1 MQQLTQSS
9 LVDLFCRQGKH
20 DQQFD
25 HNFDHHLIHRR
36 CRSDLGIDLESTR
49 EVFNTLENVGKCIVA
64 FSHVF
69 GRLAGTNVTNYEL
82 NGGGENCTYR

>member
-1 MQQLTQSS
+1 MPRLTQSS

-25 HNFDHHLIHRR
+25 QDFDHYLSHRR
-36 CRSDLGIDLESTR
+36 CGLDLGIDLESTGD
-49 EVFNTLENVGKCIVA
+49 VFDALKDVDKFIVA

-69 GRLAGTNVTNYEL
+69 GRLAGANVTNYEL
-82 NGGGENCTYR
+82 NGGGENRTY

>member
-1 MQQLTQSS
+1 MPRLTESS

-25 HNFDHHLIHRR
+25 HNFDHHLSHRR
-36 CRSDLGIDLESTR
+36 GGLDLRVNLESTGD
-49 EVFNTLENVGKCIVA
+49 VFNALEGVDKCIVA

-69 GRLAGTNVTNYEL
+69 GRLAGANVTNYEL
-82 NGGGENCTYR
+82 NGGGENRTY